1 VPVGGGQDGP
11 VSTEA
16 FYVDDGPAHGGGR
29 RYLATAHTNGP
40 WGQGVQ
46 HGGPPSALL
55 ARALEQMP
63 ADDDRTV
70 ARVTVDLWG
79 PVPVGPLTVTTRV
92 ERPGR
97 SVELVSADLLVDGRR
112 VARASA
118 WRFPAQSTSART
130 PPADLPPPPEKGR
143 EQGRPPSWY
152 GGYLDAVEWR
162 WVHGAV
168 LEPGPATVWMRP
180 RIDLVHG
187 EPISALQRLLTC
199 ADSASGASAALDPA
213 EWMFMN
219 TELSVHVVRE
229 VAGEW
234 VCVDAETTLAGTSA
248 GLASARLL
256 DSEGFVGRSAQS
268 LLVAPR

>member
-1 VPVGGGQDGP
+1 M
-11 VSTEA
+11 STEA
-16 FYVDDGPAHGGGR
+16 FFVEHGSADDGRR
-29 RYLATAHTNGP
+29 RYESTEHTNGP
-40 WGQGVQ
+40 WSSGLQ

-55 ARALEQMP
+55 ARALEQVP
-63 ADDDRTV
+63 ADDDRAV

-97 SVELVSADLLVDGRR
+97 SVELVSADLLVDDRR

-118 WRFPAQSTSART
+118 WRFPVRSTTART
-130 PPADLPPPPEKGR
+130 PPALVPPPPEQGR

-162 WVHGAV
+162 WVRGAV

-180 RIDLVHG
+180 RIDLVQG
-187 EPISALQRLLTC
+187 EPMSPLQRLLTC
-199 ADSASGASAALDPA
+199 ADSASGASAALDPS

-248 GLASARLL
+248 GLAAARLL
-256 DSEGFVGRSAQS
+256 DGEGFVGRSAQS